1 MKIAIC
7 GSMVFAREMKKA
19 RKFLE
24 EKGHRVIT
32 PVFVDDWADG
42 KLAKRLRK
50 DAKIK
55 KDHDLIRDYYQK
67 IKSTDAVLV
76 LNYTRKKI
84 KNYIGGNSFL
94 EMGFAHVLAKKIYL
108 LNPIPKLDLYRDEIK
123 AMEPVIL
130 NGDLANIKLL
140 FLETERPIKLKNE

>member
-7 GSMVFAREMKKA
+7 GSMVFARQMKKT

-24 EKGHRVIT
+24 ERGCQVIT
-32 PVFVDDWADG
+32 PVFVDDWASG
-42 KLAKRLRK
+42 TLVKRLSEDKR
-50 DAKIK
+50 K

-67 IKSTDAVLV
+67 IKSAEAVLI
-76 LNYTRKKI
+76 LNYTKKRI

-94 EMGFAHVLAKKIYL
+94 EMGFAHVLGKKIYL

-130 NGDLANIKLL
+130 DGDLSKIK
-140 FLETERPIKLKNE
+140 